1 MTGGQCDVARDR
13 ICRRRRPARRCHGCS
28 LRHAHTRHGALGE
41 GEEMTDTS
49 YAVRGI
55 ELKYLRKVLGLSLVA
70 LGEQ

>member
-1 MTGGQCDVARDR
+1 
-13 ICRRRRPARRCHGCS
+13 
-28 LRHAHTRHGALGE
+28 
-41 GEEMTDTS
+41 MTDTS